1 MVAVDLIA
9 SCQDSIRQ
17 VESLREFPFAGSVL
31 FFGLLVFLS
40 ILRKI
45 GDEIAD
51 ALVYLDAGTL
61 EAFQFI
67 GAFPLLL
74 ELGAR
79 AVCSLESTSPL
90 DAVRLLW
97 LSDCWVLG
105 LRLAFAAGVHVRLA
119 GICHVDNIKDAVFL
133 YAINKVAEW
142 NSSFAH
148 PARKIVVITS
158 RLLSD
163 AHRYIIRCLGNH
175 GTVSHCTVLTAI
187 SEIGHSAYVDSPLG
201 PDAFR
206 EYETLLIQDHEEL
219 LKKCGKLN
227 KDKDNISYTERDF
240 TSDGDTKWGSGVH
253 YGPSESSPRKKDFSD
268 DDLGQVEARGK
279 RLSVTVCHFP
289 MIFSPISS
297 RTFVLP
303 SEGIIAE
310 SYLSNHREDSLS
322 PGLPSISTGKPF
334 DGDDVPPGLTLTA
347 QFLYHLANKM
357 DLKLDIFSLGDT
369 SRAIGKLMM
378 DMSSLYDVG
387 RNKSSAGLLIVDR
400 TIDLLTPCLHGDSFL
415 DRMLSSLP
423 RKERTSSC
431 YAAKNPQ
438 TPSKHSQATVKR
450 SPLDIKVPFESA
462 FGKEETKSRTSM
474 LSESMMAFVS
484 GWNSA
489 EVDSEV
495 TWLPDYSDE
504 ACDGKVGT
512 LSGSFLSNY
521 AGVRYL
527 EALVDRGAKDGLV
540 LIKKWLMEALQ
551 LEKLSSPSKGRQTA
565 SISEL
570 RSMVQM
576 LCQHELSLVR
586 NRGVIQLA
594 LAAEMA
600 LQEPQSTRWEAFTS
614 AERIL
619 SVTSAETTQSL
630 ASEIR
635 DFINTSTSVESHK
648 QGNTMGSTQGL
659 LTFQDILL
667 LTIVGYILAGE
678 NFPTSIAG
686 GPFSWEDERSLK
698 DVVVDSILERPSS
711 VKFRFLDGLE
721 KELEAK
727 GRSKDGDRNKDSS
740 EPTSTTT
747 DDFDDQW
754 DNWDDDDDADHQK
767 GEAYGDMQLK
777 LEVRDRVDQL
787 FKFFHSLSSMRLRN
801 QALGEGLAALSRFE
815 TDSYSRKG
823 LLYKLILAVL
833 TRFDIP
839 GLEYHSSA
847 VGRLFK
853 SGLGR
858 FGLGQSKPNFGDQSF
873 LIVFVVGGIN
883 TLEVREVMKAIS
895 ESGRPDVELILGGT
909 TLLTPDDMF
918 ELMLGSSSFT

>member
-9 SCQDSIRQ
+9 SCLDSIRQ
-17 VESLREFPFAGSVL
+17 
-31 FFGLLVFLS
+31 
-40 ILRKI
+40 I

-61 EAFQFI
+61 EAFQFT

-79 AVCSLESTSPL
+79 AVCSLESASPL
-90 DAVRLLW
+90 DA
-97 LSDCWVLG
+97 
-105 LRLAFAAGVHVRLA
+105 A
-119 GICHVDNIKDAVFL
+119 
-133 YAINKVAEW
+133 AEW
-142 NSSFAH
+142 HSSFVH

-163 AHRYIIRCLGNH
+163 AHRYILRCLGNH
-175 GTVSHCTVLTAI
+175 GTVSHCTVLTSI
-187 SEIGHSAYVDSPLG
+187 SEIGHSAYLDSPLG

-206 EYETLLIQDHEEL
+206 EYEILLIQDHEEL
-219 LKKCGKLN
+219 FKKSGKLS
-227 KDKDNISYTERDF
+227 KDKVAIPYTEKDF
-240 TSDGDTKWGSGVH
+240 TSDGDRYSKWGSGVQ
-253 YGPSESSPRKKDFSD
+253 YGSSESSPRKKDLSD
-268 DDLGQVEARGK
+268 DELGQVEARGK

-303 SEGIIAE
+303 SEGTVAE
-310 SYLSNHREDSLS
+310 SYLSNHHEDSLS
-322 PGLPSISTGKPF
+322 PGLPSISTGKPL
-334 DGDDVPPGLTLTA
+334 DGDEVPPGVTLTA

-369 SRAIGKLMM
+369 SKIIGKLMM

-423 RKERTSSC
+423 RRERTSSVT
-431 YAAKNPQ
+431 KNPQ
-438 TPSKHSQATVKR
+438 TPSKQSQATVKR
-450 SPLDIKVPFESA
+450 SPLDIKISFETA
-462 FGKEETKSRTSM
+462 FSKEKSKSRTNM

-489 EVDSEV
+489 EADSEV
-495 TWLPDYSDE
+495 TWLPDYADK
-504 ACDGKVGT
+504 AHDDK
-512 LSGSFLSNY
+512 LDIPSGSFLSNY

-527 EALVDRGAKDGLV
+527 QALLDRGAKDGLL

-551 LEKLSSPSKGRQTA
+551 LEKLSFASKGRQTT
-565 SISEL
+565 SVSEL

-576 LCQHELSLVR
+576 LSQDQLSLVR

-600 LQEPQSTRWEAFTS
+600 LQEPQSSRWDAFTS

-635 DFINTSTSVESHK
+635 DFINTSTSVESQN
-648 QGNTMGSTQGL
+648 QGNKMGSSQGL
-659 LTFQDILL
+659 LSFQDILL
-667 LTIVGYILAGE
+667 LTIIGYILAGE
-678 NFPTSIAG
+678 NFPTSMAG

-727 GRSKDGDRNKDSS
+727 AISKDGDRNKGSS
-740 EPTSTTT
+740 EPASTTT

-754 DNWDDDDDADHQK
+754 DNWDDDDDTDHQK
-767 GEAYGDMQLK
+767 EEVYGDMQLK

-787 FKFFHSLSSMRLRN
+787 FKFFHNLSSMRVRN

-823 LLYKLILAVL
+823 LLYKLLLAVL
-833 TRFDIP
+833 SRYDIP

-858 FGLGQSKPNFGDQSF
+858 FGLGQSKPSFGDQNV

-895 ESGRPDVELILGGT
+895 ESSRPDVELILGGT

-918 ELMLGSSSFT
+918 ELMLGSSSFA

>member
-31 FFGLLVFLS
+31 FFGLLVSLS

-105 LRLAFAAGVHVRLA
+105 LSLAFAAGVHVRLA
-119 GICHVDNIKDAVFL
+119 GICHVDNIEDAVFL
-133 YAINKVAEW
+133 YALNKVAEW

-334 DGDDVPPGLTLTA
+334 DGDEVPPGLTLTA

-474 LSESMMAFVS
+474 LSGSMMAFVS

-504 ACDGKVGT
+504 AHDGKVGT

-527 EALVDRGAKDGLV
+527 EALLDRGAKDGLV

-586 NRGVIQLA
+586 NRGIIQLA

-667 LTIVGYILAGE
+667 LMIVGYILAGE

-767 GEAYGDMQLK
+767 EEAYGDMQLK